1 MLILQG
7 SYVGGRKWQS
17 LLNEYR
23 GAAPRMSSTCALYQL
38 ADGRVKN
45 VSAATAGELL
55 ADGFVLLDVRPP
67 EEVARVST

>member
-1 MLILQG
+1 MRLVLT
-7 SYVGGRKWQS
+7 GRE
-17 LLNEYR
+17 LLC
-23 GAAPRMSSTCALYQL
+23 GQL

-67 EEVARVST
+67 EEVAKVSSGLSVSPPEDIAKVSAGFGF